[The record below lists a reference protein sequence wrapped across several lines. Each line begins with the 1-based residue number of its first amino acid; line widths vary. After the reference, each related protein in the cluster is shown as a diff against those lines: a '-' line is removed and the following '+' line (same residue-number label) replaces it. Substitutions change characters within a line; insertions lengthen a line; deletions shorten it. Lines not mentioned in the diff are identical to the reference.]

1 MMSHAGDCGDRSFR
15 PIKHIKGQA
24 LVEYS
29 LVLAF
34 ISVLCI
40 AVLGG
45 FGESVRGVFLSI
57 MASLAT
63 AGNGF

>member
-1 MMSHAGDCGDRSFR
+1 MMSHAGNRGGRKFR

-24 LVEYS
+24 LVEYA
-29 LVLAF
+29 LVLSF

-45 FGESVRGVFLSI
+45 LGESVRGVFLSI
-57 MASLAT
+57 MASLAA